1 MSALLKGHGSK
12 EFLLAHD
19 TNDSQNFSNQRI
31 LVSASS
37 SLSHDL
43 SELATFLGQQL
54 HEISITGSLT
64 ATFRMYLWQRCHE
77 PAVAGV
83 SGVLYWRF
91 STEIHHS
98 ICFEW
103 AWSDLISWISQLTLK
118 RVLCMNVYITHTHI
132 IYWYILCIREYAVP
146 AISCEPMWTRKI
158 RTSTHFR
165 FWLQKAPLG
174 YFFTRAALCSRRLH
188 PECSPVEET
197 AARATVQGK
206 WALLSLDITWQFQ
219 VVSPFLLAQIRRP
232 NNVHVNGSLL

>member
-31 LVSASS
+31 LVSAGP

-43 SELATFLGQQL
+43 SELAIFLGQQL

-77 PAVAGV
+77 PAVAGG

-91 STEIHHS
+91 STGDTSQHLL
-98 ICFEW
+98 W
-103 AWSDLISWISQLTLK
+103 AWSSDLISWISQLTLK

-132 IYWYILCIREYAVP
+132 IYWYIYIVCIREYAVP
-146 AISCEPMWTRKI
+146 AILCEPMWTRKI
-158 RTSTHFR
+158 RNNQNINAFQI
-165 FWLQKAPLG
+165 LAALAPLG

-206 WALLSLDITWQFQ
+206 WALLSLDNFK
-219 VVSPFLLAQIRRP
+219 
-232 NNVHVNGSLL
+232 